1 MSYIGNRPTSAPF
14 ITDTYTGNGSQTAF
28 LNLSFAPAAP
38 SAIAVYVNGSYQT
51 PANDYSVSGT
61 TLNFSTA
68 PALSAEIVVL
78 HLGVGA
84 ATVTT
89 VADEAITTAKLAD
102 DAVTEEKIADNAV
115 GSRQLVAGAVVEKAI
130 PAALIFGA

>member
-38 SAIAVYVNGSYQT
+38 SAIAVYANGSYQT
-51 PANDYSVSGT
+51 PASDYSVSGT
-61 TLNFSTA
+61 TLNFSAA
-68 PALSAEIVVL
+68 PALSTEIVVL

-84 ATVTT
+84 AAVTT
-89 VADEAITTAKLAD
+89 VADGAITSI
-102 DAVTEEKIADNAV
+102 KIANNAV
-115 GSRQLVAGAVVEKAI
+115 GSSQLVASAVIEKAI
-130 PAALIFGA
+130 PAALIFGS